1 MATRITSI
9 LASLI
14 VAAVV
19 GAPCSDA
26 VAANWLRVT
35 SSDDGEFFLE
45 TGSIRRDGPYTYAWL
60 RLQWSNAQ
68 EVGATAYV
76 RTETLY
82 RIECDAKRW
91 APVEGGRY
99 AASGRQVWSGKHRGE
114 WSYLRPGSIGET
126 VAEAACES
134 AVGQQRASAS
144 SGSVEDVV
152 TFAKDDDGTWVY
164 LSSTLSFSGS
174 EFKVFV
180 VNILSEPSTD
190 KQSQREVAA
199 IGWSQRGNCRT
210 SEMRT
215 DFKFSLDSD
224 YNKLRD
230 LDVGDEYAKASQYP
244 QTSIGYL
251 LLSKVCKTK
260 GYQAVAAA
268 TKEAPRVASSS
279 KPADNQTSKR
289 NGSSGSGFAVSANG
303 HLLTNF
309 HVIEGCSQ
317 LAVSA
322 PGIERSTGRVV
333 ASDNRNDLAL
343 VQIPVATPTFAS
355 FRSAPIRAGEAIVA
369 LGFPLKGL
377 LATEVNVSTGTV
389 SALAGLGNDTSKLQL
404 SAPIQPGN
412 SGGPLLDSTGA
423 VAGVVVE
430 KINALAVA
438 KLTGSLP
445 ENVNFAVKNE
455 LAVLFIR
462 SAGVEP
468 RMAPLG
474 GVRMEAPDVAMRG
487 KPFTYLLECGAS
499 P

>member
-1 MATRITSI
+1 
-9 LASLI
+9 
-14 VAAVV
+14 VAAVF
-19 GAPCSDA
+19 GAHCTDA
-26 VAANWLRVT
+26 VAANWVRVT
-35 SSDDGEFFLE
+35 ASDDGEFFLE
-45 TGSIRRDGPYTYAWL
+45 TDSIRRDGPYTYAWL
-60 RLQWSNAQ
+60 RLQWSKAR
-68 EVGATAYV
+68 EVGEAAYV

-91 APVEGGRY
+91 ASVEGGRY
-99 AASGRQVWSGKHRGE
+99 AASGRQVWSGKLRGE

-126 VAEAACES
+126 VAESACKS
-134 AVGQQRASAS
+134 AVGQQQAAAP
-144 SGSVEDVV
+144 SGSTEDIV
-152 TFAKDDDGTWVY
+152 TFADDDDGTWVY
-164 LSSTLSFSGS
+164 FPATLSFNGA
-174 EFKVFV
+174 EFKVLA
-180 VNILSEPSTD
+180 VNILSEPATD
-190 KQSQREVAA
+190 KQTQRKVAA
-199 IGWSQRGNCRT
+199 IGWSQKGNCRT

-215 DFKFSLDSD
+215 DFKFSLDAE

-230 LDVGDEYAKASQYP
+230 LDVGDEYSKASQYP

-268 TKEAPRVASSS
+268 TKEAPKVASSS
-279 KPADNQTSKR
+279 QPAENATAKR
-289 NGSSGSGFAVSANG
+289 NGSSGSAFAVSANG

-309 HVIEGCSQ
+309 HVIDGCSQ

-333 ASDNRNDLAL
+333 ARDNRNDLAL

-455 LAVLFIR
+455 LAMLFMR

-474 GVRMEAPDVAMRG
+474 GVRLEAPDVAMRG